1 MKLLSRAQ
9 CGERLGSI
17 FPPEVVEDPRTVS
30 GPLAAAAV
38 YVCIYLGAFEGHNPI
53 RPSMVLW
60 MCDAV
65 ATRARRAS
73 PKRFAEER
81 EQWYRAALRGHK
93 ALIELLTEWEI
104 DHRPWY
110 ADNSRE
116 PLRDEVFREWL
127 RLGPMEHDPSL
138 STTSPRPAWTL
149 REEFAALFKPQ
160 LTDEELGESIRSW
173 QDDNLGTVGRA
184 RIRLASERA
193 AAAHA
198 VEVRLPNGSARPL
211 APGDSSL
218 ILKGIIEQLASHLLG
233 QPGVVAISQSR
244 KKIDVLDEE
253 LLRELGLTT
262 QAAELLP
269 DALLFDGE
277 EGRFWFVEAVATD
290 GEIHE
295 GRKSELLR
303 WADNHAINAD
313 RCGFVTGF
321 LSRTHEAFRRRV
333 SRLAWGTHAWFL
345 DEPDR
350 IVRLEDLPELG
361 HQTPSDV
368 G

>member
-1 MKLLSRAQ
+1 MRLLSRAE
-9 CGERLGSI
+9 CGERLGTI

-38 YVCIYLGAFEGHNPI
+38 YVCIYLGALEGHNPI

-65 ATRARRAS
+65 AARARRAS
-73 PKRFAEER
+73 PQQFSEER
-81 EQWYRAALRGHK
+81 EQWYEAALRGHK
-93 ALIELLTEWEI
+93 ALVELLAEWEI

-127 RLGPMEHDPSL
+127 RLGAMAHDPSL

-149 REEFAALFKPQ
+149 RGEFAAIFKPQ
-160 LTDEELGESIRSW
+160 LRDDELAEAIGVW

-184 RIRLASERA
+184 RIKLASERA
-193 AAAHA
+193 AAVHA
-198 VEVRLPNGSARPL
+198 VEVRLPNGSVRSL

-218 ILKGIIEQLASHLLG
+218 ILRGIIEQLAPRLLG

-253 LLRELGLTT
+253 LLRELGLTI

-290 GEIHE
+290 GEIHDA
-295 GRKSELLR
+295 RRSELVR
-303 WADNHAINAD
+303 WADDHAIKVD
-313 RCGFVTGF
+313 QCGFVTGF

-333 SRLAWGTHAWFL
+333 SRLAWDTHAWFL
-345 DEPDR
+345 DEPNR
-350 IVRLEDLPELG
+350 IVRLEDLPER
-361 HQTPSDV
+361 QSE
-368 G
+368 

>member
-1 MKLLSRAQ
+1 MKLLARERCA
-9 CGERLGSI
+9 ERLRAI
-17 FPPEVVEDPRTVS
+17 FPADVVEDHRTVS
-30 GPLAAAAV
+30 GPLAATAV
-38 YVCIYLGAFEGHNPI
+38 YVCVYLGAFDGFNPI

-60 MCDAV
+60 MCDEV
-65 ATRARRAS
+65 AEHARRAS
-73 PKRFAEER
+73 PESHDEDR
-81 EQWYRAALRGHK
+81 ELWYRAALRGHK
-93 ALIELLTEWEI
+93 ALAAVLDEWGI

-127 RLGPMEHDPSL
+127 RLGAMVHDPSL

-149 REEFAALFKPQ
+149 CGDFAALFKPQ
-160 LTDEELGESIRSW
+160 LMGEDLAESIGIW
-173 QDDNLGTVGRA
+173 QDENLGTVGRA
-184 RIRLASERA
+184 RIMLAGERA

-198 VEVRLPNGSARPL
+198 VEVCLPNGAVRPL

-218 ILKGIIEQLASHLLG
+218 ILKGIVERLAPRLFGKPS
-233 QPGVVAISQSR
+233 VVAISQSK
-244 KKIDVLDEE
+244 KKIDVLDNE
-253 LLRELGLTT
+253 LLRVLGLTIHT
-262 QAAELLP
+262 AELLP

-295 GRKSELLR
+295 ARKTELLR
-303 WADNHAINAD
+303 WAGEHGIHPDQ
-313 RCGFVTGF
+313 CGFVTGF

-333 SRLAWGTHAWFL
+333 ARIAWGTHAWFL

-350 IVRLEDLPELG
+350 IIRLEDLPE
-361 HQTPSDV
+361 HHDD
-368 G
+368 